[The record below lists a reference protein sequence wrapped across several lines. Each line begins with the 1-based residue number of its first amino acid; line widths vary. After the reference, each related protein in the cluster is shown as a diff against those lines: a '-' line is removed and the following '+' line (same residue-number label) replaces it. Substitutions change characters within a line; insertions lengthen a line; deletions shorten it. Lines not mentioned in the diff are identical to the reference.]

1 LQSFRRLHLSWVRH
15 GEMGTLTAVEADG
28 AAHELQGEGLLA
40 GFYLN
45 ELLLRLVQGG
55 DQNESILAC
64 YGDCLDRLVAER
76 NSAQALRRFE
86 LELLDLLGY
95 RVDLETDFRTGE
107 PIAPDRQYIFEH
119 EGGLTASAEH
129 STMEH
134 YSGRH
139 LIELREQ
146 RLSDVESLRA
156 ARQLLGGI
164 LQVHLG
170 ERPLKTRLVMREI
183 RESGLRGQ

>member
-1 LQSFRRLHLSWVRH
+1 MEYVEHVHPLLDGNEGPVVIIPDYVVEHDLPAAYQHVLDRLSHH
-15 GEMGTLTAVEADG
+15 
-28 AAHELQGEGLLA
+28 
-40 GFYLN
+40 
-45 ELLLRLVQGG
+45 LLLRLVQGG

-64 YGDCLDRLVAER
+64 YGDCLDRLVADR